1 METATGKINALNGRT
16 ATVSVRSSSVC
27 HRCAAGKGCGAGI
40 FQSTDKPRYMQI
52 ELPEGM
58 SLQIGDSIDLTIGGR
73 HLLRA
78 AVLAY
83 GLPLITMLVSLLA
96 LQSFGVA
103 TDDASGVLAA
113 VGGLLA
119 GLVLGRALL
128 KRESVC
134 DQFVPT
140 IGSSADGNAG

>member
-1 METATGKINALNGRT
+1 
-16 ATVSVRSSSVC
+16 
-27 HRCAAGKGCGAGI
+27 
-40 FQSTDKPRYMQI
+40 MQI